1 MDNKIR
7 ICYYLG
13 QGFDKK
19 ILAIENQFQKGV
31 KEMFGKYIFVF
42 FISMVPL
49 IKPRGALPYSQTFR
63 LPLVSSYIIAIIGN
77 MLPVPIIYLF
87 AHKVLEWGKD
97 KPYIGKF
104 SHSVLK
110 KGKRADRS

>member
-1 MDNKIR
+1 
-7 ICYYLG
+7 
-13 QGFDKK
+13 
-19 ILAIENQFQKGV
+19 
-31 KEMFGKYIFVF
+31 MFGKYIFVF